1 MFNGNILL
9 TSRISDQSKVQA
21 AVVARTRAARLHIC
35 ERRGIPFLPLK
46 RKIEKDEKG
55 NENNKAAPPR
65 RWMIK
70 ALSATTC
77 DPSRSKGS
85 NDNKSSTS
93 SSSSSS
99 SKQGAN
105 PWQV

>member
-9 TSRISDQSKVQA
+9 TSRIAKVQA